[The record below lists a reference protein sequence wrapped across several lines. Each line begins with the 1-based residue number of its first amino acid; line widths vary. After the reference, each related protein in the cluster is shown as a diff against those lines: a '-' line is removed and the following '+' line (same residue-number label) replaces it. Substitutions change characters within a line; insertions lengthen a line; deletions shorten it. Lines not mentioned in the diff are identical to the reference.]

1 MCLSFKSKK
10 MTNLTALYTKEVD
23 GWYTVEILELPG
35 CVSYGE
41 TMEEAQNMIK
51 EAAIGYLEAQKKI
64 WTNMKT
70 LLSKETFISL
80 MPVAYEA
87 I

>member
-1 MCLSFKSKK
+1 MV
-10 MTNLTALYTKEVD
+10 NLTALYTKEED

-41 TMEEAQNMIK
+41 TMEEAQSMIK
-51 EAAIGYLEAQKKI
+51 EAAAGYLEAQKKI
-64 WTNMKT
+64 GTNMKGFFN
-70 LLSKETFISL
+70 KETFISSI
-80 MPVAYEA
+80 PVAYET